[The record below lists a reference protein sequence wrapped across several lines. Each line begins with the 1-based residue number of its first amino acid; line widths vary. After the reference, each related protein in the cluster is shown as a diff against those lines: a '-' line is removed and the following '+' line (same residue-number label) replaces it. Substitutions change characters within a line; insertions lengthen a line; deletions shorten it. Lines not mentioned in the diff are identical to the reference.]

1 MPDWQTESCGRNL
14 QSHVAFLG
22 RLYQAQYRAAKSGW
36 ASLKI
41 HDKMNLYLLSS
52 FLKSAYE
59 GISMNNLTFRKPTHI
74 FRSDA
79 CKYGLGGYNI
89 TSGRAWQYTIP
100 VDCRLRTSL
109 NSLEFLACMIT
120 LWVEA
125 LENNIDPKSCL

>member
-1 MPDWQTESCGRNL
+1 MPDWPTESCGRNL

-59 GISMNNLTFRKPTHI
+59 GISMNILTFCKPAHV
-74 FRSDA
+74 FCSDA
-79 CKYGLGGYNI
+79 CEYGQGGYNI
-89 TSGRAWQYTIP
+89 TTGRAW
-100 VDCRLRTSL
+100 
-109 NSLEFLACMIT
+109 
-120 LWVEA
+120 
-125 LENNIDPKSCL
+125 